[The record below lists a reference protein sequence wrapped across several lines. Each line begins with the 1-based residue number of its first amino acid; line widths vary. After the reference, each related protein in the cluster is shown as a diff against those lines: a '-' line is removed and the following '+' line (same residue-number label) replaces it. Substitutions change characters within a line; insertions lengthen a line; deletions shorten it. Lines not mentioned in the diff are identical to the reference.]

1 MERAKNS
8 KNNQTNKREEII
20 TRFPRKFRAAMNKKI
35 YSVYL
40 DVDQIKRLTDLA
52 NKKETTVSNLI
63 RKSINQLINKHK
75 SK

>member
-1 MERAKNS
+1 M
-8 KNNQTNKREEII
+8 
-20 TRFPRKFRAAMNKKI
+20 KKI

-40 DVDQIKRLTDLA
+40 DIDQIKRLTDLA

>member
-1 MERAKNS
+1 LERAKNS

-20 TRFPRKFRAAMNKKI
+20 TRFSRKFRAIMKKI

-40 DVDQIKRLTDLA
+40 DIDQIKRLTDLA

>member
-1 MERAKNS
+1 LERAKDS
-8 KNNQTNKREEII
+8 KNNKTNKREEII
-20 TRFPRKFRAAMNKKI
+20 TRFPRKFRAIMNKKI

-40 DVDQIKRLTDLA
+40 DIDQIKRLNDLA